1 MHRNL
6 VDRAWR
12 LAITIGPIIAIALA
26 LVAAR
31 RW

>member
-1 MHRNL
+1 MRRTF
-6 VDRAWR
+6 VDRLWH
-12 LAITIGPIIAIALA
+12 LAITVGPIIAIALA

>member
-1 MHRNL
+1 MHQTL

>member
-1 MHRNL
+1 MHRTL

-12 LAITIGPIIAIALA
+12 IAMTVGPIIAIAVA

>member
-1 MHRNL
+1 MHRTL
-6 VDRAWR
+6 VDRAWH